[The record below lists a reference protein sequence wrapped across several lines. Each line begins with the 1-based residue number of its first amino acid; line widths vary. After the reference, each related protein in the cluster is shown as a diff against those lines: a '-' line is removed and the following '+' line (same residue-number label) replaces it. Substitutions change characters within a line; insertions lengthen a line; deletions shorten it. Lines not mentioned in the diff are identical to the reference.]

1 MRTEQIVAKALKVTG
16 GDRYKL
22 SLMISKRA
30 EQLAPGEPPLIDN
43 VDTRRMKFADI
54 AILELAEGKIALD
67 GIVDKD

>member
-30 EQLAPGEPPLIDN
+30 EPPLIEN

>member
-30 EQLAPGEPPLIDN
+30 EQLAAGEPPLIDN
-43 VDTRRMKFADI
+43 VDTR
-54 AILELAEGKIALD
+54 L
-67 GIVDKD
+67 

>member
-1 MRTEQIVAKALKVTG
+1 MRTEQIVAKALKVKG
-16 GDRYKL
+16 GDRYTL
-22 SLMISKRA
+22 YLMISK
-30 EQLAPGEPPLIDN
+30 PPLIDN